1 MSQLPDYVAFAKP
14 NPQSQR
20 ISWLTTTAAMYAG
33 VMLWFVFWEG
43 IPTGGQAFLGG
54 VLTQGLGLAVFA
66 LIIAALINH
75 FLFFL
80 VPGLL
85 GMKSGFTLTVVGTST
100 FGVRGGYFMPGLLM
114 GLLQLGW
121 LSVSAYASGLLLTSL
136 VSGQELPVV
145 RDAAILTGVGM
156 LRSGIA
162 IAWIVVATFVGMKG
176 AKYVGMLASFV
187 PFIPI
192 AVLLLLLFSTI
203 GGIGKFNKDT
213 LMVDGPIKAKVAWEQ
228 KAQESLDSKEIQE
241 TAARA
246 ASFAAEAKP
255 VTLYG
260 SQSLGVFSLIL
271 AYVIGFFA
279 TAGAAGV
286 DIGANNKN
294 SLAVQWGG
302 LVGIV
307 LTTCLTG
314 IIAFVAVVGSQHAL
328 PDHLLATYNV
338 TALFEPIFQ
347 NKTITYLCMLFL
359 ALVAFPSSCFP
370 ALLSANAFRTTFPKV
385 NLNVSC
391 GVGVLV
397 ACFLAVSGLA
407 GKAGDVFTVIGAS
420 FGPICGAMAADYLL
434 AGRKRAGPRDGFN
447 IPGWVAWF
455 FGFLVGGITLV
466 VEKFLGM
473 TMPFEIPC
481 PPLAAFI
488 VGFILYFVLAKAGY
502 QSRVLELPQRID
514 ISQDEL

>member
-1 MSQLPDYVAFAKP
+1 MSQLPDYVASAKP
-14 NPQSQR
+14 NPLSNR
-20 ISWLTTTAAMYAG
+20 INWLTTTAAMYAG

-43 IPTGGQAFLGG
+43 IPTGGQPVLGG
-54 VLTQGLGLAVFA
+54 VLTQGLGLAVAA
-66 LIIAALINH
+66 LIVAALINH

-85 GMKSGFTLTVVGTST
+85 GMKTGFTLAVVGTST

-121 LSVSAYASGLLLTSL
+121 LSVSAYFSGLLLASL

-145 RDAAILTGVGM
+145 RDAALLTNVGM
-156 LRSGIA
+156 LRAGIA
-162 IAWIVVATFVGMKG
+162 IVWIVVATLVGMKG

-192 AVLLLLLFSTI
+192 AVLLLLLVSTV
-203 GGIGKFNKDT
+203 GGIGKFNRET
-213 LMVDGPIKAKVAWEQ
+213 LIEGPQKAMVAWEKIAEENSGS
-228 KAQESLDSKEIQE
+228 KAIQE
-241 TAARA
+241 TAANA
-246 ASFAAEAKP
+246 KKFTEAKP
-255 VTLYG
+255 VTLFG
-260 SQSLGVFSLIL
+260 NQTLGVFSLIL
-271 AYVIGFFA
+271 TYVIGFFA

-286 DIGANNKN
+286 DIGSNNKN
-294 SLAVQWGG
+294 GRAIQFGG

-307 LTTCLTG
+307 LSTCITG

-347 NKTITYLCMLFL
+347 NKTIVFLSMLLL

-370 ALLSANAFRTTFPKV
+370 ALLSANAFRITFPKV

-407 GKAGDVFTVIGAS
+407 GQAGDVFVVIGAS

-434 AGRKRAGPRDGFN
+434 AGRKWAGPRDGFN
-447 IPGWVAWF
+447 LPGWVAWF
-455 FGFLVGGITLV
+455 FGFIVGGITLV

-481 PPLAAFI
+481 PPLSAFL
-488 VGFILYFVLAKAGY
+488 VGFILYVLLAKSGFE
-502 QSRVLELPQRID
+502 SKVLDMPQRID
-514 ISQDEL
+514 TD

>member
-1 MSQLPDYVAFAKP
+1 MSQLPDYVASANP
-14 NPQSQR
+14 NPKSKR
-20 ISWLTTTAAMYAG
+20 IGWLTTTAAMYAG

-43 IPTGGQAFLGG
+43 IPTGGQPVLGG
-54 VLTQGLGLAVFA
+54 VLTQGLGLAFFA
-66 LIIAALINH
+66 LVVAALINH
-75 FLFFL
+75 FFFFL

-85 GMKSGFTLTVVGTST
+85 GMKTGFTLTVVGTST

-121 LSVSAYASGLLLTSL
+121 LSVSAYFSGLLLTSL
-136 VSGQELPVV
+136 ISGVELPVV
-145 RDAAILTGVGM
+145 RDASLLTGVGM
-156 LRSGIA
+156 LRAGIS
-162 IAWIVVATFVGMKG
+162 ITWIVVATLVGMKG

-192 AVLLLLLFSTI
+192 AVLLLLFVSTV
-203 GGIGKFNKDT
+203 GGIGKFSKET
-213 LMVDGPIKAKVAWEQ
+213 LLVDGPQKAKVAWEQ
-228 KAQESLDSKEIQE
+228 RVAENPDSKEIQE
-241 TAARA
+241 TAANA
-246 ASFAAEAKP
+246 VKFAEAKP

-260 SQSLGVFSLIL
+260 SATLGVFSLIL
-271 AYVIGFFA
+271 TYVIGFFA

-286 DIGANNKN
+286 DIGSNNKDAR
-294 SLAVQWGG
+294 AVQYGG

-307 LTTCLTG
+307 LATCLTG
-314 IIAFVAVVGSQHAL
+314 TIAFIAVVGSQHSL

-338 TALFEPIFQ
+338 TYLFETIFQ
-347 NKTITYLCMLFL
+347 SKTITFLCMLLL

-434 AGRKRAGPRDGFN
+434 AGKKWAGPRDGFN
-447 IPGWVAWF
+447 VPGWTAWF
-455 FGFLVGGITLV
+455 VGFIVGGVTLV
-466 VEKFLGM
+466 VEKFLGG

-481 PPLAAFI
+481 PPLAAFF
-488 VGFILYFVLAKAGY
+488 VGFILYALLAKAGFE
-502 QSRVLELPQRID
+502 SKVLEMPQRID
-514 ISQDEL
+514 IES

>member
-1 MSQLPDYVAFAKP
+1 MSQLPDYVASANP
-14 NPQSQR
+14 NPKSKR
-20 ISWLTTTAAMYAG
+20 IGWLTTTAAMYAG

-43 IPTGGQAFLGG
+43 IPTGGQPVLGG
-54 VLTQGLGLAVFA
+54 VLTQGLGLAVVA
-66 LIIAALINH
+66 LVLAALINH

-85 GMKSGFTLTVVGTST
+85 GMKTGFTLTVVGTST

-121 LSVSAYASGLLLTSL
+121 LSVSAHASGLLLTSL
-136 VSGQELPVV
+136 VSGAELPVV
-145 RDAAILTGVGM
+145 RDAALLSGVGM
-156 LRSGIA
+156 LRAGISVV
-162 IAWIVVATFVGMKG
+162 WIVVATLIGMKG

-192 AVLLLLLFSTI
+192 AVLLLLLVSTI
-203 GGIGKFNKDT
+203 GGIGKFDRT
-213 LMVDGPIKAKVAWEQ
+213 ILRETGPETAKIAWDKKAKENP
-228 KAQESLDSKEIQE
+228 DSKEIQE
-241 TAARA
+241 TAEKAEK
-246 ASFAAEAKP
+246 FAAEAKP
-255 VTLYG
+255 VTLFG
-260 SQSLGVFSLIL
+260 NERLGVFALIL
-271 AYVIGFFA
+271 TYVIGFFA

-286 DIGANNKN
+286 DIGSNNKD
-294 SLAVQWGG
+294 SRAIQWGG

-314 IIAFVAVVGSQHAL
+314 TIAFIAVVGSQHSLLA
-328 PDHLLATYNV
+328 DHQHLLATYNV
-338 TALFEPIFQ
+338 NALFEPIFQ
-347 NKTITYLCMLFL
+347 NTIITYICMLSL

-407 GKAGDVFTVIGAS
+407 GKSGDVFTVIGAS

-434 AGRKRAGPRDGFN
+434 AGRKWAGPRDGFN
-447 IPGWVAWF
+447 IPGWTAWF
-455 FGFLVGGITLV
+455 FGFIVGGISLV

-481 PPLAAFI
+481 PPLSAFF
-488 VGFILYFVLAKAGY
+488 VGFLLYAILAKTGFE
-502 QSRVLELPQRID
+502 SKVLDMPQRID
-514 ISQDEL
+514 IE